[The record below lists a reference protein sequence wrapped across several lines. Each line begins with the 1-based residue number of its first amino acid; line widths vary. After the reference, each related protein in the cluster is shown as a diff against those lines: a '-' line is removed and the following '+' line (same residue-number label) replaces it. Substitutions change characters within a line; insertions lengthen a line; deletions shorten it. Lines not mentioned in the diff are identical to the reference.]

1 MTHLERL
8 AVTTMLLSLASAPAL
23 AQSGTKWV
31 GGETGMAVYNTPS
44 TADRA
49 QVKADL
55 TQARKTN
62 GWDQRLDGDN
72 YPADPAAAQQPRS
85 RDVVKQELATAV
97 EHGVNLNP
105 RPQ

>member
-8 AVTTMLLSLASAPAL
+8 AVTTMLLSIASAPAL
-23 AQSGTKWV
+23 AQTGTQWV

-55 TQARKTN
+55 AQARKAH
-62 GWDQRLDGDN
+62 GWEQRLDGDN
-72 YPADPAAAQQPRS
+72 YPVDPAVAQAPRS
-85 RDVVKQELATAV
+85 RDAVKQELAAAV

>member
-8 AVTTMLLSLASAPAL
+8 AVTTILLSLASAPAL
-23 AQSGTKWV
+23 AQTSTKWV
-31 GGETGMAVYNTPS
+31 GGETGMAVYHTPS

-55 TQARKTN
+55 AQARKTP
-62 GWDQRLDGDN
+62 GWEQRLDGDN
-72 YPADPAAAQQPRS
+72 YPAAPAAAQAPRS
-85 RDVVKQELATAV
+85 RDAVKQELAAAV
-97 EHGVNLNP
+97 DSGVNLNP